1 MIRQRVSTDRK
12 ERTLNGEIFER
23 IRADILGGKLLPG
36 ERLKSSDLC
45 DQHGVS
51 LSVVREALTRLAEQG
66 LARAE
71 PQAGFR
77 VTPLSRAD
85 LIDVY
90 CTRIEVES
98 LTVRHAVVD
107 GDMAWESS
115 VVAAH
120 HTLQRTE
127 QFLDGEGSAPNDQW
141 PAAHQGFH
149 RALINGCGRPRL
161 IEITEN
167 LWDASEL
174 YRRWATVVQHDRD
187 VPMEHA
193 QILDAVVARDADLAA
208 ALLAHLLKLTL
219 KTLLDGFINSD
230 TPT

>member
-1 MIRQRVSTDRK
+1 MRGERR
-12 ERTLNGEIFER
+12 ERTLNAEIFER
-23 IRADILGGKLLPG
+23 IRADILAGRLLPG

-45 DQHGVS
+45 EQHGVS
-51 LSVVREALTRLAEQG
+51 LSVVREALTRLTEQG

-77 VTPLSRAD
+77 VTPLSRDD

-90 CTRIEVES
+90 ATRIEVES
-98 LTVRHAVVD
+98 LTVRHAVSN

-120 HTLQRTE
+120 HTLQRTN
-127 QFLDGEGSAPNDQW
+127 QYLDGEGSAPNESW
-141 PAAHQGFH
+141 PAAHKAFH

-161 IEITEN
+161 IEITES

-187 VPMEHA
+187 VADEHA
-193 QILDAVVARDADLAA
+193 KIAGAVVGRDADLAA
-208 ALLAHLLKLTL
+208 ALLAHHLKVTLT
-219 KTLLDGFINSD
+219 TLLDGFPSVEPPARD
-230 TPT
+230 G